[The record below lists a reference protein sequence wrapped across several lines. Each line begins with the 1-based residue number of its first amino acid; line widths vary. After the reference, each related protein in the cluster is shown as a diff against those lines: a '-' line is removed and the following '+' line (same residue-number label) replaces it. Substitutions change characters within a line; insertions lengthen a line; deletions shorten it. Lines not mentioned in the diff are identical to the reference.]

1 MKYLVLVL
9 GAFGGP
15 HTQREAQQQYLS
27 ELLLQFGT
35 SLLCF
40 ILQLLHYT

>member
-27 ELLLQFGT
+27 ELLLQT

-40 ILQLLHYT
+40 ILPLLHYT